1 MDISSNL
8 LKTLLK
14 RAVANSFNA
23 ISCDGD
29 TSTND
34 MVTIFATGEAKN
46 SEIKKIVEGDL
57 NAKIKIIVYE
67 SLTCSHCANFHKDVY
82 PELKNEFID
91 TGLASIEFR
100 NFPLDMA
107 AFNAAKIAHCK
118 NDGNSEILHFLYA
131 NQSKWVKGKDLSE
144 FNQNLRDLVKDQNFN
159 INIDKC
165 LNNKEMEDHILS
177 DRIEGVKEFQINS
190 TPTIIIN
197 NKKFEKSLTFKNLKK
212 YLQKMI

>member
-1 MDISSNL
+1 MKKFIFKLFIILFLSPI
-8 LKTLLK
+8 
-14 RAVANSFNA
+14 ANS
-23 ISCDGD
+23 
-29 TSTND
+29 
-34 MVTIFATGEAKN
+34 

-131 NQSKWVKGKDLSE
+131 NQSKWVKGIDLSE

>member
-1 MDISSNL
+1 MKKFIFKL
-8 LKTLLK
+8 LLIFFLSPI
-14 RAVANSFNA
+14 ANS
-23 ISCDGD
+23 
-29 TSTND
+29 
-34 MVTIFATGEAKN
+34 

-118 NDGNSEILHFLYA
+118 NDGKSEILHFLDA

-144 FNQNLRDLVKDQNFN
+144 FNQNLRDLIKEQNFN
-159 INIDKC
+159 INFDKC
-165 LNNKEMEDHILS
+165 LNNKDMEDHILS

>member
-1 MDISSNL
+1 MKKFIFKL
-8 LKTLLK
+8 LIILFLSPI
-14 RAVANSFNA
+14 ANS
-23 ISCDGD
+23 
-29 TSTND
+29 
-34 MVTIFATGEAKN
+34 

-118 NDGNSEILHFLYA
+118 NDGKSEILHFLYS

-159 INIDKC
+159 INFDKC

>member
-1 MDISSNL
+1 MKKFIFKL
-8 LKTLLK
+8 LIILFLSPI
-14 RAVANSFNA
+14 AYS
-23 ISCDGD
+23 
-29 TSTND
+29 
-34 MVTIFATGEAKN
+34 

-118 NDGNSEILHFLYA
+118 NDGKSEILHFLYS
-131 NQSKWVKGKDLSE
+131 NQSKWVKGKDLGE

-159 INIDKC
+159 INFDKC

-197 NKKFEKSLTFKNLKK
+197 NEKFEKSLTFKNLKK

>member
-1 MDISSNL
+1 MKKFIFKLFIILFLSPI
-8 LKTLLK
+8 
-14 RAVANSFNA
+14 ANS
-23 ISCDGD
+23 
-29 TSTND
+29 
-34 MVTIFATGEAKN
+34 

-118 NDGNSEILHFLYA
+118 
-131 NQSKWVKGKDLSE
+131 WVKGKDLGE

-159 INIDKC
+159 INFDKC

>member
-1 MDISSNL
+1 MKKFIFKL
-8 LKTLLK
+8 LIILFLSPI
-14 RAVANSFNA
+14 ANS
-23 ISCDGD
+23 
-29 TSTND
+29 
-34 MVTIFATGEAKN
+34 

-118 NDGNSEILHFLYA
+118 NDGKSEILHFLYA
-131 NQSKWVKGKDLSE
+131 NQSKWVKGKDLGE
-144 FNQNLRDLVKDQNFN
+144 FNQNLHDLVKDQNFN
-159 INIDKC
+159 INFDKC

>member
-1 MDISSNL
+1 MKKFIFKL
-8 LKTLLK
+8 LIILFLSPI
-14 RAVANSFNA
+14 ANS
-23 ISCDGD
+23 
-29 TSTND
+29 
-34 MVTIFATGEAKN
+34 

-159 INIDKC
+159 IEIHEYEGADHGFNCEDRKSYNAEASKSALKRSLKFIDE
-165 LNNKEMEDHILS
+165 NND
-177 DRIEGVKEFQINS
+177 
-190 TPTIIIN
+190 
-197 NKKFEKSLTFKNLKK
+197 
-212 YLQKMI
+212 